1 MTRTEVVI
9 RWLAEDVQ
17 HLRPDWSLD
26 DCETVLEKFGRALA
40 DRSIEVGWEIL
51 EVLLSIEEEQTTTNK
66 GERQ

>member
-26 DCETVLEKFGRALA
+26 DCEAVLEKFGRALA